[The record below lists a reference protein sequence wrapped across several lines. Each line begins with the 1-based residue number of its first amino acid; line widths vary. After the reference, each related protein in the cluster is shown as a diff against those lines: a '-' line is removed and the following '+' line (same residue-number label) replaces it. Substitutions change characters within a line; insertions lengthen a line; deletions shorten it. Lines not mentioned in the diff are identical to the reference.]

1 MKENDLNEL
10 NYDNN
15 QNDLQDNV
23 ESSMQ
28 IDNNDKTESTEN
40 IINEVVS
47 DINISENSNNESE
60 DINTNTTVNQEQVL
74 DQSFETE
81 KKKKKNKLPLIIILL
96 VLVVVLFTGVLLFT
110 QKNKSTQNIY
120 YKGIDILSSSLTTT
134 FDKTQNNVKDLVN
147 LKMIAT
153 IDINS
158 NDKEIKDI
166 IDTFDKLKLSFIS
179 QIDYKNKK
187 MNIDTDMI
195 YDDGSILKTN
205 ILVKD
210 NIGYLNIPDLYD
222 KPLKVLEDE
231 NIDLMFNANNV
242 EDVRVFVSEFS
253 NILKTSLKDEWF
265 SKTKEK
271 IEVMGNNVN
280 AYNNKLTLT
289 SKSIYELENTIF
301 DKMLQND
308 KLLDA
313 MSSLTKKNKD
323 EIKTNITDLKSKIK
337 ETNESL
343 EISIYLNNSNE
354 LQKVL
359 IKSKTEENEEI
370 TEFSMTD
377 VGTFDILVD
386 KEKLGYLILK
396 DDIIEMNLKDEEV
409 SITFTLKDYY
419 ISMKMDGYGIKLEMS
434 LTAKDSKGNIKIL
447 IDSLDEDMNMTLNI
461 DFEEITDAK
470 FNEFNVEN
478 AKNIEELTEEDTNKI
493 SENLSKNTTLLKL
506 IEDLQTSSLS
516 SIFKTEM

>member
-1 MKENDLNEL
+1 MEEKENINNEEIT
-10 NYDNN
+10 NINN
-15 QNDLQDNV
+15 TNLIEENKTSSPLENTTDVINDV
-23 ESSMQ
+23 IS
-28 IDNNDKTESTEN
+28 
-40 IINEVVS
+40 
-47 DINISENSNNESE
+47 NISQIE
-60 DINTNTTVNQEQVL
+60 DANTDVNQEQVL
-74 DQSFETE
+74 DQSFESE
-81 KKKKKNKLPLIIILL
+81 KKKRKSKLPLIIILL
-96 VLVVVLFTGVLLFT
+96 VLVVALFIGVLLFT

-134 FDKTQNNVKDLVN
+134 FDKTQNNIKDLVN
-147 LKMIAT
+147 LKMTAT

-179 QIDYKNKK
+179 QVDYKNKK
-187 MNIDTDMI
+187 MNIDTDML

-210 NIGYLNIPDLYD
+210 NIGYLNIPD
-222 KPLKVLEDE
+222 
-231 NIDLMFNANNV
+231 IDLMFNANNV
-242 EDVRVFVSEFS
+242 EDVKVFVSEFS

-313 MSSLTKKNKD
+313 MSSLTKKSKD

-337 ETNESL
+337 ETNENV
-343 EISIYLNNSNE
+343 EISIYLNSSNE
-354 LQKVL
+354 LQKIL
-359 IKSKTEENEEI
+359 IKSKTEESEEI

-478 AKNIEELTEEDTNKI
+478 AKNIEELTKEDTNKI